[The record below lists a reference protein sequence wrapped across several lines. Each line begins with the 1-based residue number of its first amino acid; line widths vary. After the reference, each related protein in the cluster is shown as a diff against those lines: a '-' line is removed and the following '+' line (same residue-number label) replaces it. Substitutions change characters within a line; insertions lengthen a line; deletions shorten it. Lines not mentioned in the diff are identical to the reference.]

1 MKISEKIIEI
11 LSKELEIESDS
22 IDKSDPYSSLENMD
36 SMTQVSIT
44 NIIEQEFEIE
54 FDFDDLFDIEI
65 VEDLIQIV
73 NDKLN

>member
-1 MKISEKIIEI
+1 
-11 LSKELEIESDS
+11 
-22 IDKSDPYSSLENMD
+22 MD